1 MDARQVNELIVTV
14 RAIHE
19 TMTQILQTNKL
30 ILEQL
35 EKQSPSIS
43 ATFTQNGSKCTQ
55 SATQS
60 FVAGCNIK
68 NLTL

>member
-1 MDARQVNELIVTV
+1 MDTRQANELIVTV

-35 EKQSPSIS
+35 KKQSPSIS

>member
-1 MDARQVNELIVTV
+1 MDARQANELIVAV
-14 RAIHE
+14 RA
-19 TMTQILQTNKL
+19 MTQILQTNKL

-35 EKQSPSIS
+35 KKQSPSIS
-43 ATFTQNGSKCTQ
+43 ATFMQNGSKCMQ